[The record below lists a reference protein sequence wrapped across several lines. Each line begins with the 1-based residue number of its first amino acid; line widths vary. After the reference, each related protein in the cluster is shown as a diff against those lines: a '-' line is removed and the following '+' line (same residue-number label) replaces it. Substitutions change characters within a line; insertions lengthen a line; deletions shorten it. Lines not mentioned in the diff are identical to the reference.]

1 MAGLSSFIYGGD
13 ESVDPFGSSNSTV
26 DPFGASSNSVDPFA
40 IPVPSQ
46 PNIQSFDPFANS
58 SNTNDSIPPPVSFQ
72 LQPSS
77 IPPVAIPTI
86 SSDTSD
92 KDNKK
97 DDINEHSPA
106 EEDELKTEFNIE
118 PKKSPRIAI
127 ETEENKPNQKEETT
141 EEQQPQQI
149 TEEQNQNVMITE
161 VEDQANQKVINYFQ
175 KAFSTTFVPQL
186 KETETEVNELIQ
198 IQGLL
203 DNQLK
208 VLYDKLKEME
218 RILSPPSYIE
228 DLNRIIKI
236 QKRIDRINAVLTQ
249 IETRITVLMSSRIY
263 MKYSSQITITN

>member
-13 ESVDPFGSSNSTV
+13 ESVDPFGSNNSTT
-26 DPFGASSNSVDPFA
+26 DPFGASLNSVDPFA

-46 PNIQSFDPFANS
+46 PNVQSFDPFANS
-58 SNTNDSIPPPVSFQ
+58 NNTNDSIPPPVSFQ

-86 SSDTSD
+86 SSETSD
-92 KDNKK
+92 KDDKK
-97 DDINEHSPA
+97 DINEDSPV

-127 ETEENKPNQKEETT
+127 DIEENKPNQKEETT
-141 EEQQPQQI
+141 EEQPQQ
-149 TEEQNQNVMITE
+149 TKEQNQDVMITE

-236 QKRIDRINAVLTQ
+236 QKRIDRVNAVLTQ